1 MPELPE
7 VETVR
12 RGLEPAMAGNVI
24 AAATVRRAGLRIPFP
39 VGLAEFLKGRKV
51 RALTRRAKYLV
62 IHLAPVKKA
71 AADDLLVVHLGMSG
85 RMTVLDDAENY
96 RPLKHDHLLLA
107 MEGGKLIAFN
117 DPRRFGMVFVVTEDA
132 MAAHPAFA
140 ALGPEP
146 LSDGFSGQAL
156 YSRLKGRKISIKAA
170 LLDQRVVAGV
180 GNIYA
185 CEALY
190 EAGIDPQKPASL
202 TASACEKLA
211 AAIRNVLVRA
221 IEAGGSSL
229 RDHRQAD
236 GSLGYFQHSFA
247 VYGREGRPCPKAPAG
262 VKNKH
267 TVQKIVQAGRS
278 TFYCP
283 ACQK

>member
-12 RGLEPAMAGNVI
+12 RGLEPAMAGNKI
-24 AAATVRRAGLRIPFP
+24 TTADVRRAGLRIPFP
-39 VGLAEFLKGRKV
+39 DGLSDLLKGRKV
-51 RALTRRAKYLV
+51 RLLSRRAKYLL
-62 IHLAPVKKA
+62 IHLAALKKA
-71 AADDLLVVHLGMSG
+71 APDDLLVVHLGMSG
-85 RMTVLDDAENY
+85 SMTIIEEAKNY
-96 RPLKHDHLLLA
+96 SPLKHDHLLLTMDTSKA
-107 MEGGKLIAFN
+107 VVFN
-117 DPRRFGMVFVVTEDA
+117 DPRRFGMVFLVAEDA
-132 MAAHPAFA
+132 MAAHPTFA
-140 ALGPEP
+140 TIGPEP
-146 LSDGFSGQAL
+146 LSNSFSGQIL
-156 YSRLKGRKISIKAA
+156 HERLKGKKVSIKTA

-190 EAGIDPQKPASL
+190 EAGINPQKPASL
-202 TASACEKLA
+202 SAPACEKLA
-211 AAIRNVLVRA
+211 VAIKNVLARA

-236 GSLGYFQHSFA
+236 GTLGYFQHSFA
-247 VYGREGRPCPKAPAG
+247 VYGREGQSCPKASAG
-262 VKNKH
+262 GKNKH
-267 TVQKIVQAGRS
+267 AVTKIVQGGRS